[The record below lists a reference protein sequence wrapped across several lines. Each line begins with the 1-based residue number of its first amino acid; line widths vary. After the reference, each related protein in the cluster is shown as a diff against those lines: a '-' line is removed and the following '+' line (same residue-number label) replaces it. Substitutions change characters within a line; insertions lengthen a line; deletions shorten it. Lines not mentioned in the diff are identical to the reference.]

1 MNIKAVIWDLDGTLL
16 NTLDDLAAA
25 ANAALAQN
33 SMPQKTTEEIRRAIG
48 NGIRMLI
55 VRIVPGGEGNPAF
68 GKVYDDFVAYYGAHS
83 RERTQPYPGV
93 LEALDALCARGVRHA
108 VVSNKIDFAVKALC
122 AAYFGD
128 RIAVALGDAP
138 ARRRKPEPDGVLEA
152 MRQLGV
158 TAAEAVYVGDS
169 EVDAATAKSAGLRL
183 CAVSWG
189 YRPAQTLREAGAQS
203 ISATPEALLD
213 ALDAL

>member
-33 SMPQKTTEEIRRAIG
+33 GMPQKTTEEIRRAIG

-55 VRIVPGGEGNPAF
+55 VRIVPGGE
-68 GKVYDDFVAYYGAHS
+68 AHS

-93 LEALDALCARGVRHA
+93 LQALDALRARGVRHA